1 MNTWDEF
8 SRLSGSADPS
18 LVTTRIST
26 PGVTHFS
33 SIGNKFF
40 LPADPRFFFQKVWKD
55 CSRNFTPGKLLPNLW
70 MVSFEHSPFLTYL
83 TTTPL
88 HHRCGLFCNNCMQMI
103 VYIYIYYKYTNIRI
117 YVTKNW
123 VAKLIWEVVIFIF
136 HAHSSII
143 WA

>member
-1 MNTWDEF
+1 MNIPLRNRRMANTWDEF

-103 VYIYIYYKYTNIRI
+103 VYIYIINILI
-117 YVTKNW
+117 YVYMSQKIGWRN
-123 VAKLIWEVVIFIF
+123 
-136 HAHSSII
+136 
-143 WA
+143 